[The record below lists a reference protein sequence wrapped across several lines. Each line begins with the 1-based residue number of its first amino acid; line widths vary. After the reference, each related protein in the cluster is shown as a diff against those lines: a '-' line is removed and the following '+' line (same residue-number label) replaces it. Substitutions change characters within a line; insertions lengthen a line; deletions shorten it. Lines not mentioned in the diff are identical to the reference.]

1 MSEMTRNGGFTL
13 LELIITVVVLV
24 VLLGIAVPSFLQ
36 TINRNAVTGTANDL
50 LASILRARSEA
61 IKTETRVHFEK
72 VTDWSNWRAFTDLN
86 ENGNYNPL
94 AAAPDG
100 PDVLIEDYFNDGPLP
115 VGNGN
120 VANAINFTPRGRTV
134 PALNETSDFF
144 QITQGD
150 HTRFICFS
158 PIGRPR
164 VQEEACP

>member
-72 VTDWSNWRAFTDLN
+72 VTDWSNWRAFTDQN
-86 ENGNYNPL
+86 ENDTLDDP
-94 AAAPDG
+94 
-100 PDVLIEDYFNDGPLP
+100 PDVLIEDYVNDGPLP

-120 VANAINFTPRGRTV
+120 VANAIDFTPRGRTV

>member
-61 IKTETRVHFEK
+61 IKTETRVHFER
-72 VTDWSNWRAFTDLN
+72 VTDWSNWRAFTDQN
-86 ENGNYNPL
+86 ENDTLDDP
-94 AAAPDG
+94 